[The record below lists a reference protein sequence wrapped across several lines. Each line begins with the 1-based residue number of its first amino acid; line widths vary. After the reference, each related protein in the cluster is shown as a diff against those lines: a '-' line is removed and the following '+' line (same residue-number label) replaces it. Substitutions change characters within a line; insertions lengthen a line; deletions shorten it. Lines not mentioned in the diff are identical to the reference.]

1 MIGAFSH
8 RCNSRHRLAE
18 SVRRCASPKAITWS
32 THSRRIDP
40 INLSAKPFC
49 QGEPG
54 AMGLSRMPMARNR
67 CMTADAPILGCA
79 DPTRCRGHWPHT
91 QPPRPGRIASS
102 ICADLICDRDRH
114 SALYTSNRGTH
125 SSMISECFH
134 GVSFMKS
141 RRHFPV
147 MLGEYWIYVLAV
159 VISITTLMLLYSHN
173 GPIGLPRWW

>member
-18 SVRRCASPKAITWS
+18 SFRRCASPKAITWS

-102 ICADLICDRDRH
+102 ICADLICDRDKVLDPQIH
-114 SALYTSNRGTH
+114 SFYAAGWELPGIDLSAILPAGAARRVRQLRPELMHRPRGTENL
-125 SSMISECFH
+125 I
-134 GVSFMKS
+134 
-141 RRHFPV
+141 
-147 MLGEYWIYVLAV
+147 
-159 VISITTLMLLYSHN
+159 
-173 GPIGLPRWW
+173 